1 LPVGADDESDQTRQ
15 FPETDAR
22 GNYTGDETVAAP
34 AQEHQSPAA
43 EPQTPQTQ
51 ERTEDKEGAAEHQQP
66 AEQQA
71 PAQQEPAGQQ
81 VPAQHD
87 PVAQQAAAE
96 QQPAGQHV
104 PVQQEPV
111 AQEAK
116 AQDAAPVDE
125 TQTMP
130 AAQTQPVEAKAPE
143 ARGDEKASVE
153 EIAPVGRPEP
163 QQAQTDEPKPQQP
176 KSAEFTGQKGMGSEE
191 RVGSQYRERMED
203 PEDTGEFYL
212 AFESPVVKPV

>member
-1 LPVGADDESDQTRQ
+1 M
-15 FPETDAR
+15 
-22 GNYTGDETVAAP
+22 
-34 AQEHQSPAA
+34 
-43 EPQTPQTQ
+43 
-51 ERTEDKEGAAEHQQP
+51 
-66 AEQQA
+66 
-71 PAQQEPAGQQ
+71 
-81 VPAQHD
+81 
-87 PVAQQAAAE
+87 
-96 QQPAGQHV
+96 
-104 PVQQEPV
+104 

-163 QQAQTDEPKPQQP
+163 QQAQTDEPKPQQS